1 MNFFGTYLVLFLLFV
16 LSPFAMAAPNA
27 LTYQGRI
34 LKADGSPLT
43 YNNTSFLFE
52 VTNPNGTCV
61 IYREQRDGINML
73 NSGGVFDVPIGS
85 GTKLFPTDPLVT
97 LLDAFNNSKIHDC
110 YGGSTYSA
118 AAGDI
123 RLLKV
128 QFHDGSGWKVIS
140 PSSEIRSVPYSAY
153 ALSAQKLGTKTESDF
168 FVKTGVPSCAVNEF
182 LTWNG
187 SALSCAPVSGAS
199 GGTVTNVTSG
209 NSYVTITNN
218 TSTPL
223 VTLNVGTTAGT
234 VAAGNDAR
242 FTDARV
248 PMGTAGGDLSGTYPN
263 PSVGKIQGVAISA
276 AAPTNGHFLK
286 FDGTQWLGSAIAM
299 SDVTNLNSTL
309 SNYHTVAAFNS
320 AVGSANC
327 AAYETPYWNSVSGS
341 FQCQAIN
348 VSVAGDVSGTIG
360 AVSVNKIKGVDVDTT
375 GLAAGQVLK
384 YDGTKWAPAAD
395 SNAGGTVTNIATG
408 TGLSG
413 GPITSTGT
421 ISLANTAVSAGS
433 YGSTTQVG
441 TFTVDAQGRLTA
453 ASNAA
458 IAFPVTSVAT
468 KTGAVVLDYGDINS
482 AASKYLTYKPNNVA
496 CTDGQVIKWVTAN
509 SRWECANDT
518 DTSSGGTVTSVTS
531 ANSYLS
537 VATGTT
543 TPVLTVNVGTAAN
556 TVAAGNDARF
566 TDARTPTG
574 AAGGDLSG
582 TYPNPTVAKLQT
594 KPVSATAPTSGQVLK
609 FDGTNW
615 APAADSNAGGT
626 VTNIA
631 TGTGLSGGPITSTGT
646 ISLANTAVT
655 PNSYGSTTQV
665 GTFTVDAQGRLTA
678 ASNAAIAFPVT
689 SVATK
694 TGAVTLDYGD
704 INSAASKYLT
714 YKPNNVAC
722 TDGQVIKWVTANSR
736 WECANDTDTSSGGT
750 VTNIATGTGLS
761 GGPITSTGTI
771 SLANTAVTAG
781 SYTRANI
788 TVDAQGRLTAASNG
802 AAVNLATEVTGT
814 LPIAN
819 GGTGQTTA
827 TAAFNGLSPS
837 TTKGDLIVHD
847 GTNDIRLPV
856 GTNGQVLSANSAQA
870 SGLQWI
876 TPTNGTVTNVTG
888 TAPIVVA
895 TGSTTPAISINDATT
910 GAKGAVQVGA
920 GIAVSSGTIS
930 ADPANFPSAVPV
942 SKGGTGAT
950 SLTANRLLA
959 SNGTGSAVTTFN
971 CAVGQMIAFDATGL
985 MICSTFTTGSVFL
998 NGGNSFGA
1006 DATLGTN
1013 DNYALNLETNGST
1026 RVTVTSAGN
1035 VGIGIT
1041 SPGAQLHVYNTSAT
1055 PPATMAKFQMSPAL
1069 TADMPSNL
1077 HGSWSTITPSTS
1089 YNFTGS
1095 LYGAVNRIET
1105 APGQTGSITSTIGSV
1120 SDVYHKTASA
1130 ISAATGIAGTI
1141 YNQSTGTVT
1150 SAKGGSFGVTN
1161 TGGGTVTTGYGVYI
1175 ASVEATN
1182 KYGLYQSDATNT
1194 NYFAGNVGI
1203 GAASPI
1209 QTLHIAGGGGEEGS
1223 PGIFIQDPTTTNAY
1237 GGSLYYDDR
1246 GGLNVVKMGAVNNSA
1261 ESGFVAV
1268 SRDTGN
1274 VGISNANPQFK
1285 LHVNGASASGADQTV
1300 VQVGNAIATG
1310 SGPLFLTYNAPM
1322 ISGNVYFNSGW
1333 KYAGGNSKPASI
1345 GLAGGI
1351 SFNTDDGAVGAAGG
1365 AANMTAKMFINTNG
1379 NVGIGTSSPSQLL
1392 HVQGTALINAIN
1404 GGNINGSGNFHL
1416 EAHSSGADRGIYLN
1430 WYTGTGGVKVGNG
1443 ASSWGP
1449 IAASA
1454 FNTSSDQRL
1463 KENIR
1468 PIPYALDRVLQLD
1481 AVTFTWKNESRH
1493 KQEGERLGLIA
1504 QNVEKV
1510 FPQAVRVDHG
1520 ENTLPGGTK
1529 LVTYPDLIA
1538 PLIGAIQELYH
1549 KWMDDSQKLH
1559 ETVDRQTR
1567 EIASIKEENNQVKA
1581 ENERIKKENDEIK
1594 VRLERLEKQ
1603 LSK

>member
-1 MNFFGTYLVLFLLFV
+1 MRNCTSLVSFLLLLFSSLGV
-16 LSPFAMAAPNA
+16 ASPNSF
-27 LTYQGRI
+27 TYQGRI
-34 LKADGSPLT
+34 LKTDGTPLE
-43 YNNTSFLFE
+43 YGHVSFLFE
-52 VTNPNGTCV
+52 ITNPTGTCV
-61 IYREQRDGINML
+61 IYREQVDDVNMINSKGI
-73 NSGGVFDVPIGS
+73 FDVPIGS
-85 GTKLFPTDPLVT
+85 GTKLFPATPT
-97 LLDAFNNSKIHDC
+97 FKLLDAFKNSVTQNC
-110 YGGSTYSA
+110 SGGSTYTA
-118 AAGDI
+118 ASGDT

-140 PSSEIRSVPYSAY
+140 PSNEIRSVPFSAFS
-153 ALSAQKLGTKTESDF
+153 LSAETLGDKNADDF
-168 FVKTGVPSCAVNEF
+168 VLKTGVPTCAANEF

-375 GLAAGQVLK
+375 GLAAGQILK

-421 ISLANTAVSAGS
+421 LSLANTAVSAGS

-453 ASNAA
+453 ASSAA

-518 DTSSGGTVTSVTS
+518 DTSSGGTVTSVTG

-594 KPVSATAPTSGQVLK
+594 KPVSATAPTTGQVLK
-609 FDGTNW
+609 FDGTDW
-615 APAADSNAGGT
+615 APAADSNGGGT

-971 CAVGQMIAFDATGL
+971 CAVGQMISFDATGL

-998 NGGNSFGA
+998 NGGNSFAGT
-1006 DATLGTN
+1006 ATLGTN
-1013 DNYALNLETNGST
+1013 DAQSLVLETANT
-1026 RVTVTSAGN
+1026 ARVTIDSSGN
-1035 VGIGIT
+1035 VGLGT
-1041 SPGAQLHVYNTSAT
+1041 ASPSYTLDVASTGANVAR
-1055 PPATMAKFQMSPAL
+1055 
-1069 TADMPSNL
+1069 
-1077 HGSWSTITPSTS
+1077 
-1089 YNFTGS
+1089 FTGNQVVANATSGNPNFS
-1095 LYGAVNRIET
+1095 LHENGTLKWSLGEI
-1105 APGQTGSITSTIGSV
+1105 
-1120 SDVYHKTASA
+1120 
-1130 ISAATGIAGTI
+1130 AT
-1141 YNQSTGTVT
+1141 
-1150 SAKGGSFGVTN
+1150 
-1161 TGGGTVTTGYGVYI
+1161 
-1175 ASVEATN
+1175 
-1182 KYGLYQSDATNT
+1182 
-1194 NYFAGNVGI
+1194 
-1203 GAASPI
+1203 
-1209 QTLHIAGGGGEEGS
+1209 
-1223 PGIFIQDPTTTNAY
+1223 
-1237 GGSLYYDDR
+1237 DDR
-1246 GGLNVVKMGAVNNSA
+1246 
-1261 ESGFVAV
+1261 F
-1268 SRDTGN
+1268 R
-1274 VGISNANPQFK
+1274 ISND
-1285 LHVNGASASGADQTV
+1285 SAVERFTILQT
-1300 VQVGNAIATG
+1300 
-1310 SGPLFLTYNAPM
+1310 
-1322 ISGNVYFNSGW
+1322 
-1333 KYAGGNSKPASI
+1333 
-1345 GLAGGI
+1345 
-1351 SFNTDDGAVGAAGG
+1351 
-1365 AANMTAKMFINTNG
+1365 G
-1379 NVGIGTSSPSQLL
+1379 NVGIGTTSPSQKLDVSGIVRAGSATATSGSL
-1392 HVQGTALINAIN
+1392 MLVDAYTNGNLTTFGT
-1404 GGNINGSGNFHL
+1404 
-1416 EAHSSGADRGIYLN
+1416 EQSSGAPAIGYGVSPAATSQNFLSSTPNSNQVRAALVLGGSEGIRFYNGAAQTVATGSAVTMNEVMRITSAGYVGIGTNNPGAKFEMTRNFNGESNTTAAFIGGIDSGYTNTGAYFVQKDNTGLSSNNTYLFN
-1430 WYTGTGGVKVGNG
+1430 VVRNGTSQFMVTGSGRVGVGTSTPSYPLHVSGTGYVNDGSSYVEVLSRTDSALNVTNNHATKRGFTIHHENSSAYIAQWYHCPGGTCTQKMFFDYAGNMT
-1443 ASSWGP
+1443 
-1449 IAASA
+1449 IAGTLSQ
-1454 FNTSSDQRL
+1454 SSDIRL
-1463 KENIR
+1463 KKDIQPLENSLSKIL
-1468 PIPYALDRVLQLD
+1468 ALQGVSY
-1481 AVTFTWKNESRH
+1481 FWKNPDVPE
-1493 KQEGERLGLIA
+1493 KQIGLIA
-1504 QNVEKV
+1504 QEVEKK
-1510 FPQAVRVDHG
+1510 FPEAIRTDKEGWKSVAYQ
-1520 ENTLPGGTK
+1520 N
-1529 LVTYPDLIA
+1529 LVA
-1538 PLIGAIQELYH
+1538 PIINSIKELYTLMISEN
-1549 KWMDDSQKLH
+1549 KKQD
-1559 ETVDRQTR
+1559 R
-1567 EIASIKEENNQVKA
+1567 EIASLKENNQTL
-1581 ENERIKKENDEIK
+1581 NMK
-1594 VRLERLEKQ
+1594 VDALEKQ
-1603 LSK
+1603 NQELKEALCEMNPQSKVCKRK

>member
-1 MNFFGTYLVLFLLFV
+1 MNFFGTCLVFFLLFILPSFSV
-16 LSPFAMAAPNA
+16 AAPNA

-52 VTNPNGTCV
+52 ITNPAGTCV

-73 NSGGVFDVPIGS
+73 NSGGVFDIPIGS

-97 LLDAFNNSKIHDC
+97 LLDSFNNSKIHDC
-110 YGGSTYSA
+110 YGGSTYA
-118 AAGDI
+118 ASAGDI

-153 ALSAQKLGTKTESDF
+153 ALSAQKLGTKTENDF
-168 FVKTGVPSCAVNEF
+168 FVKTGVPSCAGNEF

-187 SALSCAPVSGAS
+187 AALSCAPVTGAS
-199 GGTVTNVTSG
+199 GGTVTNVTSS
-209 NSYVTITNN
+209 NSYVTIVNN
-218 TSTPL
+218 TSTPV
-223 VTLNVGTTAGT
+223 VTLNVGTVAGT
-234 VAAGNDAR
+234 VAAGDDSR
-242 FTDARV
+242 FTNARV
-248 PMGTAGGDLSGTYPN
+248 PTGAAGGDLSGTYPN
-263 PSVGKIQGVAISA
+263 PSVAKIQSVAVSS
-276 AAPTNGHFLK
+276 AAPTNGNFLK
-286 FDGTQWLGSAIAM
+286 FDGTQWIGAAIGM
-299 SDVTNLNSTL
+299 SDVTNLNSSL

-327 AAYETPYWNSVSGS
+327 AAHQTPYWNSVSGS
-341 FQCQAIN
+341 FQCQSIN

-375 GLAAGQVLK
+375 GLTSGQVLK
-384 YDGTKWAPAAD
+384 YDGTKWAPAND

-413 GPITSTGT
+413 GPITTTGT
-421 ISLANTAVSAGS
+421 ISLANTAVTAGA

-441 TFTVDAQGRLTA
+441 TFTVDTQGRLTA
-453 ASNAA
+453 ASN
-458 IAFPVTSVAT
+458 S
-468 KTGAVVLDYGDINS
+468 
-482 AASKYLTYKPNNVA
+482 
-496 CTDGQVIKWVTAN
+496 
-509 SRWECANDT
+509 
-518 DTSSGGTVTSVTS
+518 
-531 ANSYLS
+531 
-537 VATGTT
+537 
-543 TPVLTVNVGTAAN
+543 
-556 TVAAGNDARF
+556 
-566 TDARTPTG
+566 
-574 AAGGDLSG
+574 
-582 TYPNPTVAKLQT
+582 
-594 KPVSATAPTSGQVLK
+594 
-609 FDGTNW
+609 
-615 APAADSNAGGT
+615 
-626 VTNIA
+626 
-631 TGTGLSGGPITSTGT
+631 
-646 ISLANTAVT
+646 
-655 PNSYGSTTQV
+655 
-665 GTFTVDAQGRLTA
+665 
-678 ASNAAIAFPVT
+678 AIAFPVT

-722 TDGQVIKWVTANSR
+722 ADGQVLKWIAANSR
-736 WECANDTDTSSGGT
+736 WECASDTDTNAGGT

-788 TVDAQGRLTAASNG
+788 TVDAQGRLTSASNG

-819 GGTGQTTA
+819 GGTGQTTV

-910 GAKGAVQVGA
+910 SEKGAVQVGA
-920 GIAVSSGTIS
+920 GIAVTSGTIS

-971 CAVGQMIAFDATGL
+971 CAVGQMVSFDATGL

-1013 DNYALNLETNGST
+1013 DNYALNFETNNAI
-1026 RVTVTSAGN
+1026 RMTVTSSGY
-1035 VGIGIT
+1035 VGIGT
-1041 SPGAQLHVYNTSAT
+1041 SSPAAQLHVYNAASN
-1055 PPATMAKFQMSPAL
+1055 PPGTTAKFQLAPAL

-1077 HGSWSTITPSTS
+1077 HGSWSTIMPSTS
-1089 YNFTGS
+1089 YNFTGA

-1105 APGQTGSITSTIGSV
+1105 AAGQTGTINGALGSV
-1120 SDVYHKTASA
+1120 SDVYHKSASP
-1130 ISAATGIAGTI
+1130 ISAATGASGAI
-1141 YNQSTGTVT
+1141 YNQSTGTIS
-1150 SAKGGSFGVTN
+1150 SAKAGSFGVSN

-1175 ASVEATN
+1175 GAVEATN

-1203 GAASPI
+1203 GAASPV

-1223 PGIFIQDPTTTNAY
+1223 PGIFIQDPTTNNAY

-1246 GGLNVVKMGAVNNSA
+1246 GGLNVFKMGAVSNNT
-1261 ESGFVAV
+1261 ETGFIAIG
-1268 SRDTGN
+1268 RDNGY
-1274 VGISNANPQFK
+1274 VGIGTANPSAA
-1285 LHVNGASASGADQTV
+1285 LHVNGTVRVVDGNQAQGRVLASDANGNAAWKQTIIRGNISV
-1300 VQVGNAIATG
+1300 VGNSSNGTSRASSGVTITLPPGRWQITGMGITTPTSCRADFGIRNVAADTIVKYTLMPAATG
-1310 SGPLFLTYNAPM
+1310 DYTTATVIGYVDIASTTTYDLYIISRGACTSQIHNDSNLWELT
-1322 ISGNVYFNSGW
+1322 
-1333 KYAGGNSKPASI
+1333 
-1345 GLAGGI
+1345 
-1351 SFNTDDGAVGAAGG
+1351 AVGVA
-1365 AANMTAKMFINTNG
+1365 
-1379 NVGIGTSSPSQLL
+1379 
-1392 HVQGTALINAIN
+1392 
-1404 GGNINGSGNFHL
+1404 
-1416 EAHSSGADRGIYLN
+1416 Y
-1430 WYTGTGGVKVGNG
+1430 
-1443 ASSWGP
+1443 
-1449 IAASA
+1449 
-1454 FNTSSDQRL
+1454 
-1463 KENIR
+1463 
-1468 PIPYALDRVLQLD
+1468 
-1481 AVTFTWKNESRH
+1481 
-1493 KQEGERLGLIA
+1493 
-1504 QNVEKV
+1504 
-1510 FPQAVRVDHG
+1510 
-1520 ENTLPGGTK
+1520 
-1529 LVTYPDLIA
+1529 
-1538 PLIGAIQELYH
+1538 
-1549 KWMDDSQKLH
+1549 
-1559 ETVDRQTR
+1559 
-1567 EIASIKEENNQVKA
+1567 
-1581 ENERIKKENDEIK
+1581 
-1594 VRLERLEKQ
+1594 
-1603 LSK
+1603 